1 MSEHTESIDCK
12 TRNRVAETV
21 ERAAEAEICL
31 IILYSIVVSQTCRHR
46 LNPFYV
52 YIVAKNVITVNRS
65 IIIDISLSYFYN
77 VEIVYRAN
85 NLSSQKNFH
94 VERIVHAVFICSG
107 DKRKIACVG
116 HFAEIHGKFTAV

>member
-1 MSEHTESIDCK
+1 MSEHTVCTNRK
-12 TRNRVAETV
+12 TGYRVAETV
-21 ERAAEAEICL
+21 ERAAETEICL
-31 IILYSIVVSQTCRHR
+31 PILYSIIVSQTCHHR

-52 YIVAKNVITVNRS
+52 YIVAKNIITINRS

-85 NLSSQKNFH
+85 NLSSQKNVH

-107 DKRKIACVG
+107 DKCKIASVG
-116 HFAEIHGKFTAV
+116 HFAEIYGKFTAV